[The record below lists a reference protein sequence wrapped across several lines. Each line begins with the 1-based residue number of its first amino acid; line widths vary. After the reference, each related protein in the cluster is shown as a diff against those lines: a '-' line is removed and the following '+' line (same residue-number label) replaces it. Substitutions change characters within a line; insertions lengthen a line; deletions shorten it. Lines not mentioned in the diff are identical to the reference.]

1 MDTKPINPLIKH
13 FRRPAIHFK
22 LPSNGKYWPENTLD
36 LPVTGEIP
44 VYPMTSADEITLK
57 TPDALMNGAG
67 IVSVIQSCC
76 PNILDAWKMP
86 SIDVDAVLIAIRI
99 ASFGNAMTIS
109 TVCPH
114 CQVEHDHDVDLGN
127 LSSQAQCPNYDKGL
141 EYDGLKIQL
150 RPQQYFGVT
159 RNNIVQFEE
168 RRITTALAD
177 TNMPEEVKDAK
188 IKESMKKLLEL
199 NDQMLVDS
207 TDYIETE
214 DGVRVRDP
222 EFINEFY
229 KNAESKVTREIQQ
242 RLSEL
247 ASEADLPRTKLA
259 CTGCSESYEVP
270 LEFDYSRFFALGS

>member
-22 LPSNGKYWPENTLD
+22 LPSDGKYWPENTLD

-57 TPDALMNGAG
+57 TPDALMNGSG

-99 ASFGNAMTIS
+99 ASYGSAMTIS

-114 CQVEHDHDVDLGN
+114 CNAEHDYDVDLGE
-127 LSSQAQCPNYDKGL
+127 LSSQAQCPNYSRPV
-141 EYDGLKIQL
+141 EYEGLKIQL

-168 RRITTALAD
+168 RRITDTLAD
-177 TNMPEEVKDAK
+177 STIDEDVKDAM

-214 DGVRVRDP
+214 DGVRVKDP
-222 EFINEFY
+222 EFIKEFY
-229 KNAESKVTREIQQ
+229 KNAESSVSRSLQQ
-242 RLSEL
+242 RLSEF
-247 ASEADLPRTKLA
+247 AKEAELPKTKLA
-259 CTGCSESYEVP
+259 CTSCGDKYEVP
-270 LEFDYSRFFALGS
+270 LEFDYSRFFDLGS